1 MMCINAELSLKG
13 EEAGNGYVTICFKL
27 LLENSG
33 EEIDRKVGLL
43 LQTANSFEQYR
54 EMSQLWVRAVDG
66 KCICLP
72 NLSIFYGF
80 LVQWISVFPCQDLNQ
95 RHYKL
100 NNIYLPIS

>member
-13 EEAGNGYVTICFKL
+13 EEAGNGYVTICFKF

-54 EMSQLWVRAVDG
+54 EIVTALG
-66 KCICLP
+66 KSC
-72 NLSIFYGF
+72 
-80 LVQWISVFPCQDLNQ
+80 
-95 RHYKL
+95 
-100 NNIYLPIS
+100 